1 MKRKTKAQILFEK
14 YHKANCGKDIKI
26 YKIAKED
33 FTNYLIILAYQGK
46 LYSKDSNGNIQPIK
60 NLNEENENDR

>member
-1 MKRKTKAQILFEK
+1 MKRKTKAQILFDK

-33 FTNYLIILAYQGK
+33 FTDYLIKLAYQGK
-46 LYSKDSNGNIQPIK
+46 LYHKDSSGNINPVK
-60 NLNEENENDR
+60 SFNREND